1 MSEEVKTEE
10 VPPAQILPA
19 KSEDK
24 LEIEKEEQ
32 EAKEKT
38 EEEKGEG
45 EEKKEE
51 KEGETEVKDEDKK
64 EEETK
69 KETEET
75 GEDGGGG
82 GKEKKRFKMPNVHL
96 KTPKVPDFL
105 RSKSKERK
113 KVRAPSN
120 FYICLPM
127 LCLTYYGFLRPF
139 PQPLSQQL
147 DSLMQNNISI
157 HYITMYTY
165 CCYRK

>member
-51 KEGETEVKDEDKK
+51 KEGETEVKDEEKK

-75 GEDGGGG
+75 GEDGGG

-113 KVRAPSN
+113 KVRATP
-120 FYICLPM
+120 I
-127 LCLTYYGFLRPF
+127 FLHMSPHT
-139 PQPLSQQL
+139 LL
-147 DSLMQNNISI
+147 EI
-157 HYITMYTY
+157 
-165 CCYRK
+165 